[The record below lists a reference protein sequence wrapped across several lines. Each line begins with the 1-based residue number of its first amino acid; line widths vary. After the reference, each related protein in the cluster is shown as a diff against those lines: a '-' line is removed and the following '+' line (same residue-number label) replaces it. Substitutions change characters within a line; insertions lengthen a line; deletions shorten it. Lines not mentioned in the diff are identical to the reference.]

1 MNREEKIE
9 LKERLSAKVRDIGQ
23 SFSRSPEQ
31 LAEYI
36 EFASHFHQYSHKNL
50 MMIYSQR
57 PYALFVASASAWFA
71 GLPDKNG
78 KALSEK
84 PIYVRRG
91 EKALYIWCPVTVNYY
106 SKDGQNWR
114 SAYQLDDKEQRE
126 YKAHPESWQV
136 KKEQRFKLV
145 PVFDVAQVDCPKE
158 LLPQIVG
165 IGVKDVSAALLY
177 DALREYSEKLLHV
190 PVVEK
195 ELEGLT
201 VRGQFNRATG
211 IIEINRSFEDT
222 QKLSTLAH
230 ELGHAQLHAAPLPAA
245 TLNRTELE
253 ADMYSLML
261 EQLCG
266 LETTDARKDHLA
278 RHYRAFIDE
287 QAKLPKEQQVTV
299 DKVFD
304 SVFAKYQEN
313 APAIKAFIELKT
325 LAPQQTAPPAHE
337 AANQNFK
344 QHSTLKVTKI

>member
-1 MNREEKIE
+1 MNIEEKIE
-9 LKERLSAKVRDIGQ
+9 LKERLSEKVRSIGQ
-23 SFSRSPEQ
+23 GFSRSPEQ
-31 LAEYI
+31 LAEYLA
-36 EFASHFHQYSHKNL
+36 FASHFHQYSHKNL
-50 MMIYSQR
+50 MMIYAQR
-57 PYALFVASASAWFA
+57 PYASFVASASAWFA

-78 KALSEK
+78 RAVSQN

-106 SKDGQNWR
+106 RKDGDWR
-114 SAYQLDDKEQRE
+114 SSYQLNESEQLE
-126 YKAHPESWQV
+126 YKAHPELWQV

-158 LLPQIVG
+158 LLPQIIG

-201 VRGQFNRATG
+201 LRGQFDPTTG
-211 IIEINRSFEDT
+211 IISINRSLEDT

-230 ELGHAQLHAAPLPAA
+230 ELGHAQLHAAPLPSA
-245 TLNRTELE
+245 TVNRKELE

-266 LETTDARKDHLA
+266 VETTDTRKKHLA
-278 RHYRAFIDE
+278 DHYKAFIDE
-287 QAKLPKEQQVTV
+287 QAKLPKEQQLTV

-304 SVFAKYQEN
+304 SVFAKYQEG
-313 APAIKAFIELKT
+313 APVIQAFVELKT
-325 LAPQQTAPPAHE
+325 ISPQQAAPAHQAE
-337 AANQNFK
+337 NQNFK
-344 QHSTLKVTKI
+344 QHSTLKISKI